1 MDTTDRNAKKRAFL
15 AAYREAGTIRGALS
29 ATGISSS
36 THYKW
41 LSDSEEY
48 QKDFEKAQ
56 RASVVALEEEA
67 RRRAIEGVAEPIFGK
82 NGEQVGT
89 KMRYSDTM
97 LIFLLK
103 ANHPSKFGD
112 KLEQTNKGTTTA
124 PIQVYLPENNR
135 TRNILSESNGSNG
148 HTNGSH

>member
-1 MDTTDRNAKKRAFL
+1 MATNGNDKKKAAFL
-15 AAYREAGTIRGALS
+15 AAYRETGGVRS
-29 ATGISSS
+29 ACKAAEISTSS
-36 THYKW
+36 PYRW
-41 LSDSEEY
+41 LSSDE
-48 QKDFEKAQ
+48 QFAKDYAKAQ
-56 RASVVALEEEA
+56 LESASVLEEEA
-67 RRRAIEGVAEPIFGK
+67 RRRALKGTLEPIYFK
-82 NGEQVGT
+82 DQCVGH
-89 KMRYSDTM
+89 KRRYSDTL

-135 TRNILSESNGSNG
+135 TRNILSETNGSNG